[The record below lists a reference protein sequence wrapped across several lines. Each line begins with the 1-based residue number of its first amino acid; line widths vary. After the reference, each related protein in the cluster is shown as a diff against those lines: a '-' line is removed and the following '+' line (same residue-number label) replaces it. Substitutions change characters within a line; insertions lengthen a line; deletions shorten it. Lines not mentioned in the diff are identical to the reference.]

1 MKKSILQTRLRD
13 MGLLVLLVLAL
24 ALPGLTNIPVID
36 RDEARYAQASVQMLE
51 TGDYVNIRFQDRA
64 RNKKPAGS
72 YWLQAGSVKLFSDVE
87 KREIWPHRIPSVL
100 GALLAILAT
109 YWGGVRM
116 LGREAAMI
124 GCTLLGISMI
134 FVFESHIAK
143 TDALLCGFSALSLAS
158 MAHLRN
164 GGGRKSAILFW
175 LALGCAVII
184 KGPILPLLLILCFIS
199 LMAWERNLN
208 WAKPL
213 GYWVGPLLFLAITMP
228 WMILIWRET
237 NGAFFTDAIGGDLTP
252 KLKGGQ
258 ETHGGPPGYYSV
270 LTWAT
275 FWPSCLFLLPGLAFA
290 LRAARNKQ
298 TANSPVSKTARL
310 LYCWSVPF
318 FIVFEVVPTKLP
330 HYTLPIYPALAL
342 MAAAAVVTLTKVD
355 EFPVLRKFN
364 AVIFALVS
372 TLLVAALLFGESFYG
387 NYPTWTFVI
396 LGFALIICLAAA
408 IRLWSGHGRSAF
420 ILIVIAALAV
430 NIPTYQFTLPSLNSL
445 LVSKNVEMA
454 LNTAEIETPMSDNI
468 VLISPQFTEP
478 SLVHALGT
486 SIRLGQPEKRLEEKL
501 LETGSIV
508 LLDRA
513 NTETESFETAYRQ
526 KLKQGDYCLSKI
538 GHVEGFNYSK
548 GDEVSLELLEVVVC
562 PQDEE
567 ILSAPNSS
575 ESEPPG
581 APHDG

>member
-1 MKKSILQTRLRD
+1 MKKSALHTRIRD
-13 MGLLVLLVLAL
+13 LGLLVLLVLAL
-24 ALPGLTNIPVID
+24 ALPGLAKIPVID

-72 YWLQAGSVKLFSDVE
+72 YWLQAGSVKLFSDVK
-87 KREIWPHRIPSVL
+87 KREIWPHRLPSVL

-116 LGREAAMI
+116 LGRDAAMI

-134 FVFESHIAK
+134 FVFEAHIAK
-143 TDALLCGFSALSLAS
+143 TDALLCGFSALALAA
-158 MAHLRN
+158 MAHMRN

-175 LALGCAVII
+175 LAVGCAVMI
-184 KGPILPLLLILCFIS
+184 KGPILPLLLILCFTS
-199 LMAWERNLN
+199 LMIWERNLS

-213 GYWVGPLLFLAITMP
+213 LYWPGPLLFLIIILP
-228 WMILIWRET
+228 WMVLIWRET

-258 ETHGGPPGYYSV
+258 ETHGGLPGYYSV

-290 LRAARNKQ
+290 IRASKNKQ
-298 TANSPVSKTARL
+298 TLNSPVSKTARL
-310 LYCWSVPF
+310 LLCWSVPF
-318 FIVFEVVPTKLP
+318 FLVFEIVPTKLP
-330 HYTLPIYPALAL
+330 HYTLPVYPALAL
-342 MAAAAVVTLTKVD
+342 MAAAAVLTLSKID
-355 EFPVLRKFN
+355 EFPVLRKLN

-387 NYPTWTFVI
+387 NYPTWTFAI
-396 LGFALIICLAAA
+396 LGLALIICLAAA
-408 IRLWSGHGRSAF
+408 VRMWSGHGRSAF
-420 ILIVIAALAV
+420 VLIVIAALAV

-445 LVSKNVEMA
+445 LVSRNIEMA
-454 LNTAEIETPMSDNI
+454 LNKAGFETPLPNN
-468 VLISPQFTEP
+468 VRLISPQFTEP

-486 SIRLGQPEKRLEEKL
+486 PIRLGQPAQRLAEKPLEKGDL
-501 LETGSIV
+501 IILDLENS
-508 LLDRA
+508 
-513 NTETESFETAYRQ
+513 ETESFKTAYFN
-526 KLKQGDYCLSKI
+526 KLKQTQTCAELVSN
-538 GHVEGFNYSK
+538 VEGFNYSK
-548 GDEVSLELLEVVVC
+548 GDPVNLELMTLVEC
-562 PQDEE
+562 PQPEV
-567 ILSAPNSS
+567 LPTPNSS
-575 ESEPPG
+575 EGEPPS